1 MKPYWE
7 QHLPAT
13 YQPDALI
20 RQDLLRI
27 DSSALELVQV
37 VVASARDVVG
47 FERNVCHVRHEHINL
62 IRNTRQ
68 VLCQRRKVRFIG
80 P

>member
-20 RQDLLRI
+20 QQDLLRI
-27 DSSALELVQV
+27 DSSALELCFCICCWF
-37 VVASARDVVG
+37 VASARVVVG
-47 FERNVCHVRHEHINL
+47 FGLKCSPCSQCSPWVH
-62 IRNTRQ
+62 
-68 VLCQRRKVRFIG
+68 
-80 P
+80 